1 MFIIFSTAKFCDI
14 LDIPKRKEVQ
24 IARDRAK
31 EKRYGLKIYIN
42 GIPDVH
48 LLSET
53 EKNFFISQTEIII
66 SEMFEKNEKRKKYRK

>member
-1 MFIIFSTAKFCDI
+1 LQEIELKKNDT
-14 LDIPKRKEVQ
+14 
-24 IARDRAK
+24 
-31 EKRYGLKIYIN
+31 GLKIYIN

-53 EKNFFISQTEIII
+53 EKNLFISKTEIII

>member
-1 MFIIFSTAKFCDI
+1 MQEIELKKNDT
-14 LDIPKRKEVQ
+14 R
-24 IARDRAK
+24 
-31 EKRYGLKIYIN
+31 LKIYIN

-53 EKNFFISQTEIII
+53 EKNLFISQIEIII